1 MNNRAEAFKKFLEEK
16 NINSFQV
23 NEFEN
28 NEFNTVVFRSNLD
41 IKGQKL
47 PVLVILDDSIY
58 GMIRVFVAAKALN
71 KDNETELRIG
81 INELN
86 KTYKSFKYYFDNE
99 DNLILD
105 CCILL
110 NEIEKE
116 VVAENFA
123 TIKQNQ
129 NQTLQSLNQNNNTQK
144 TIKTKQ
150 ETIPQSPQNPKELLE
165 FTKAQNTPKARKQ
178 ILSKEL
184 KNENWQHT
192 KHK

>member
-1 MNNRAEAFKKFLEEK
+1 M
-16 NINSFQV
+16 
-23 NEFEN
+23 
-28 NEFNTVVFRSNLD
+28 
-41 IKGQKL
+41 

-105 CCILL
+105 CGILL

-116 VVAENFA
+116 GNLIYTMFDVI
-123 TIKQNQ
+123 IKH
-129 NQTLQSLNQNNNTQK
+129 LNN
-144 TIKTKQ
+144 
-150 ETIPQSPQNPKELLE
+150 EY
-165 FTKAQNTPKARKQ
+165 
-178 ILSKEL
+178 
-184 KNENWQHT
+184 KNLMQLIW
-192 KHK
+192 K

>member
-1 MNNRAEAFKKFLEEK
+1 MNNRAEAFKKFLEGK

-47 PVLVILDDSIY
+47 PILVILDDSIY

-99 DNLILD
+99 DNLISFISPKSSIFFTTCGTKSRFTRNFKFMSATAQRAL
-105 CCILL
+105 IN
-110 NEIEKE
+110 NESFI
-116 VVAENFA
+116 N
-123 TIKQNQ
+123 
-129 NQTLQSLNQNNNTQK
+129 
-144 TIKTKQ
+144 
-150 ETIPQSPQNPKELLE
+150 
-165 FTKAQNTPKARKQ
+165 
-178 ILSKEL
+178 
-184 KNENWQHT
+184 
-192 KHK
+192 

>member
-1 MNNRAEAFKKFLEEK
+1 MNNRAEVFKKFLEEK

-105 CCILL
+105 CGILL

-116 VVAENFA
+116 GNLIYTMFDVI
-123 TIKQNQ
+123 IKH
-129 NQTLQSLNQNNNTQK
+129 LNN
-144 TIKTKQ
+144 
-150 ETIPQSPQNPKELLE
+150 EY
-165 FTKAQNTPKARKQ
+165 
-178 ILSKEL
+178 
-184 KNENWQHT
+184 KNLMQLIW
-192 KHK
+192 K

>member
-86 KTYKSFKYYFDNE
+86 K
-99 DNLILD
+99 
-105 CCILL
+105 
-110 NEIEKE
+110 
-116 VVAENFA
+116 
-123 TIKQNQ
+123 KQLYDIINY
-129 NQTLQSLNQNNNTQK
+129 
-144 TIKTKQ
+144 
-150 ETIPQSPQNPKELLE
+150 
-165 FTKAQNTPKARKQ
+165 
-178 ILSKEL
+178 L
-184 KNENWQHT
+184 KGC
-192 KHK
+192 

>member
-1 MNNRAEAFKKFLEEK
+1 MNNRAEAFKKFLGEK

-58 GMIRVFVAAKALN
+58 GMIRVFIAPKVLN
-71 KDNETELRIG
+71 KDNENELRIG

-116 VVAENFA
+116 GNLIYTMFDVI
-123 TIKQNQ
+123 IKH
-129 NQTLQSLNQNNNTQK
+129 LNN
-144 TIKTKQ
+144 
-150 ETIPQSPQNPKELLE
+150 EY
-165 FTKAQNTPKARKQ
+165 
-178 ILSKEL
+178 
-184 KNENWQHT
+184 KNLMQLIW
-192 KHK
+192 K